1 MKSEELAK
9 ILKEMY
15 FTSGDGET
23 AVSIHLFGIKYA
35 EQIKEC
41 GVSPKQIAKL
51 AGIPETYGTEINK
64 GRNLA
69 KYVAIK

>member
-1 MKSEELAK
+1 MELDALVGR
-9 ILKEMY
+9 LKNMY
-15 FTSGDGET
+15 FGSERGET

-35 EQIKEC
+35 SEINEC
-41 GVSPKQIAKL
+41 GLSPKSLAKL

-69 KYVAIK
+69 KFVTIK

>member
-1 MKSEELAK
+1 MELEVLIGK
-9 ILKEMY
+9 LKNMY
-15 FTSGDGET
+15 FDSEKGET

-35 EQIKEC
+35 SEIKEC
-41 GVSPKQIAKL
+41 GLSPKNLAKL

-69 KYVAIK
+69 KFVTIK